1 MSWAASAN
9 ESRGN
14 PALIAAKLR
23 RRGSTHALYWRYKRP
38 RARVY
43 AGALSRLVIYRLIA
57 AVEAIF
63 AITLLAFAGAVAGII
78 GYPRWP
84 ALKSIHSERI
94 SAATASAAAELS
106 HCVPAFLLLGL
117 IIVIVPRPH
126 RWLFRITMLSGGA
139 VGYFQQRIPS
149 FPHSAVANDI
159 SARVASL
166 TGRIPLPKL
175 TASVS
180 IAMAPPVIAV
190 LIGYLLYRNSYT
202 LTLRTTGL
210 IPIHPAKHY
219 RSTFRAVSVTRRL
232 IAALVTAGLL
242 AVNLWLAEN
251 MRLSLPDTHYG
262 TFLLGTSH
270 PSLMTWLIAVV
281 VFALAICAPRP
292 QGYQW
297 LLIVF
302 IIAITVYAFLPYQI
316 LPPMPVDVPAV
327 PASFWVLAVVYL
339 LVTGL
344 AFDLAGALLDWP
356 I

>member
-1 MSWAASAN
+1 MSWAASAS

-14 PALIAAKLR
+14 PALIAALLR
-23 RRGSTHALYWRYKRP
+23 RHGSTHALYWRYKRP

-43 AGALSRLVIYRLIA
+43 AGALSRVVIYRLVA
-57 AVEAIF
+57 AVEATF

-84 ALKSIHSERI
+84 ALKSIHGEMI
-94 SAATASAAAELS
+94 SGATVSAAAELS
-106 HCVPAFLLLGL
+106 HWVPAFLLLGL
-117 IIVIVPRPH
+117 IIVIIPRPH

-149 FPHSAVANDI
+149 FPHSAVASDI
-159 SARVASL
+159 SARAASL
-166 TGRIPLPKL
+166 TARIPLPKL
-175 TASVS
+175 TTSVS
-180 IAMAPPVIAV
+180 IAMAPPVIAA
-190 LIGYLLYRNSYT
+190 LIGYILYQNSYT
-202 LTLRTTGL
+202 LTLRTISF
-210 IPIHPAKHY
+210 IPIHPVKHY

-242 AVNLWLAEN
+242 AVNIWLVEN
-251 MRLSLPDTHYG
+251 MRLSLPHTHYG

-270 PSLMTWLIAVV
+270 PSLMAWLIAVV
-281 VFALAICAPRP
+281 IFALAICAPRP

-297 LLIVF
+297 LLIFFMV
-302 IIAITVYAFLPYQI
+302 AMTVYAFLPYQM
-316 LPPMPVDVPAV
+316 LPPMPVDIPAV
-327 PASFWVLAVVYL
+327 PDSFWVLAVVYL